1 MKTAI
6 NLKYVGSVSR
16 SEPDE
21 NAFDQF
27 VLVSHGAVERN
38 ELLEVAVVARCPF
51 SFIWALQRKNLFHWF
66 EIIEIHFS

>member
-1 MKTAI
+1 MKTEI

-27 VLVSHGAVERN
+27 VLVSLVSHGAVERN

-51 SFIWALQRKNLFHWF
+51 SFIWA
-66 EIIEIHFS
+66 